1 MALKEL
7 GDCPPIQDISNFI
20 DGLVDGEEK
29 KFLIAHFDECPIC
42 YETLTSTLET
52 QEEFP
57 DLLEEKKPADI
68 LEFKPTRKQQYIPK
82 FKSAQKKLAYLAAAS
97 VAGIIG
103 FQILQPQF
111 ALNSPPSAFSVAQ
124 VINTEVQT
132 LAARPQHIS
141 GTLMS
146 AMSVRKP
153 KKENL
158 FFHLGRR
165 LTHIEVNLHQNNR
178 KNLKEDLE
186 ILEDMEVVTQI
197 RKPFAELFNELSS
210 LISSEIN
217 LVTKVGITNNL
228 IEKIK
233 DSEEINHMRLG
244 SWLEGIK
251 IGLRSQPPLVP
262 EIKSSE
268 LFVDQ
273 LSEEKTKPKLIEEL
287 KTLHQLLSDSGKK
300 YKTDALIDVVNNVMI
315 LY

>member
-29 KFLIAHFDECPIC
+29 KLLIAHFDECPIC
-42 YETLTSTLET
+42 YETLSSTLDT

-57 DLLEEKKPADI
+57 NLLEEKKPADI
-68 LEFKPTRKQQYIPK
+68 LEFKPTGRPQ
-82 FKSAQKKLAYLAAAS
+82 FLNNFRFSQKKFTYLAAAS

-111 ALNSPPSAFSVAQ
+111 DLNSPPSAFSVAK
-124 VINTEVQT
+124 VINTEAQT
-132 LAARPQHIS
+132 LAGRPQQI
-141 GTLMS
+141 GTL
-146 AMSVRKP
+146 MSVRKP
-153 KKENL
+153 KKEDL

-186 ILEDMEVVTQI
+186 ILVDMEVVTQI
-197 RKPFAELFNELSS
+197 RKPFEELSNELSS
-210 LISSEIN
+210 LISSGNN

-233 DSEEINHMRLG
+233 NSEEINHLRLG

-262 EIKSSE
+262 EIKSLE
-268 LFVDQ
+268 FFVDQ

-287 KTLHQLLSDSGKK
+287 KVLQGLVSDSNKK
-300 YKTDALIDVVNNVMI
+300 YNTDVLIDAVNNLMI

>member
-29 KFLIAHFDECPIC
+29 KLLIGHFDECPIC
-42 YETLTSTLET
+42 YETLSSTLDT

-57 DLLEEKKPADI
+57 ALLEEKKPADI
-68 LEFKPTRKQQYIPK
+68 LEFTPTRKQQYISK
-82 FKSAQKKLAYLAAAS
+82 LQSAQKKIAFIAAAS

-103 FQILQPQF
+103 YVSLQPQF
-111 ALNSPPSAFSVAQ
+111 AFNGPPSAFSVAQ
-124 VINTEVQT
+124 VINTEVQS

-146 AMSVRKP
+146 ARKP
-153 KKENL
+153 KKEDL

-186 ILEDMEVVTQI
+186 ILNEMEVMPQI
-197 RKPFAELFNELSS
+197 RNRFEEFSKELSS
-210 LISSEIN
+210 LIASENN
-217 LVTKVGITNNL
+217 LMTKAGITENL

-233 DSEEINHMRLG
+233 DSEEINHLRLG

-268 LFVDQ
+268 FFVDQ

-287 KTLHQLLSDSGKK
+287 KALQKILDSIFIQEEEVSSGTKK
-300 YKTDALIDVVNNVMI
+300 ETEKEK
-315 LY
+315 

>member
-29 KFLIAHFDECPIC
+29 KLLIAHFDECPIC

-82 FKSAQKKLAYLAAAS
+82 FQSAQKKIAFIAAAS

-103 FQILQPQF
+103 YVSLQPQF
-111 ALNSPPSAFSVAQ
+111 AFNDPPSAFSVAK

-132 LAARPQHIS
+132 IATRPRQIS

-146 AMSVRKP
+146 SRKQ
-153 KKENL
+153 KNEDL
-158 FFHLGRR
+158 FFRLGRR

-186 ILEDMEVVTQI
+186 ILNEMEVMPQI
-197 RKPFAELFNELSS
+197 RNPFEEFSKELSS
-210 LISSEIN
+210 LIVSGNN
-217 LVTKVGITNNL
+217 LMTKAGITENL

-233 DSEEINHMRLG
+233 DSPEINHLRLG

-262 EIKSSE
+262 KIKSSE
-268 LFVDQ
+268 FFVDQ
-273 LSEEKTKPKLIEEL
+273 LVEEKANPKLIEEL
-287 KTLHQLLSDSGKK
+287 KTLDQLLSDSGKK
-300 YKTDALIDVVNNVMI
+300 YNTDVLIDAVNNLMI

>member
-29 KFLIAHFDECPIC
+29 KLLIAHFDECPIC
-42 YETLTSTLET
+42 YETLSSTLDT

-57 DLLEEKKPADI
+57 NLLEEKKPADI
-68 LEFKPTRKQQYIPK
+68 LEFKPIRGPQ
-82 FKSAQKKLAYLAAAS
+82 FLNNFRFSQKKLAFLAAAS

-111 ALNSPPSAFSVAQ
+111 ALNSPPSAFSVAK
-124 VINTEVQT
+124 VINTEIQT

-146 AMSVRKP
+146 ARKP
-153 KKENL
+153 KKEDL

-186 ILEDMEVVTQI
+186 ILNEMEVMPQI
-197 RKPFAELFNELSS
+197 RNPFEVFSKKLSS
-210 LISSEIN
+210 LIASENN
-217 LVTKVGITNNL
+217 LMTKAGITENL

-233 DSEEINHMRLG
+233 DSEEINHLRLG

-268 LFVDQ
+268 FFVDQ

-287 KTLHQLLSDSGKK
+287 NALHQLLSVAGNKDD
-300 YKTDALIDVVNNVMI
+300 TNDLIDALNNVMV

>member
-29 KFLIAHFDECPIC
+29 KLLIAHFDECPIC
-42 YETLTSTLET
+42 YETLSSTLDT

-68 LEFKPTRKQQYIPK
+68 LEFKPTRKQQYISK
-82 FKSAQKKLAYLAAAS
+82 FQSAQKKIAFIAAAS

-103 FQILQPQF
+103 YVSLQPQF
-111 ALNSPPSAFSVAQ
+111 AFNDPPSAFSVAK

-132 LAARPQHIS
+132 IASRPRQIS

-146 AMSVRKP
+146 SRKQ
-153 KKENL
+153 KNEDL
-158 FFHLGRR
+158 FFRLGRR

-186 ILEDMEVVTQI
+186 ILNEMEVMPQI
-197 RKPFAELFNELSS
+197 RNPFEEFSKELSS
-210 LISSEIN
+210 LIASENN
-217 LVTKVGITNNL
+217 LMTKAGITENL

-233 DSEEINHMRLG
+233 DSEEINHLRLG

-268 LFVDQ
+268 FFVDQ

-287 KTLHQLLSDSGKK
+287 NALHQLLSVAGNKDD
-300 YKTDALIDVVNNVMI
+300 TNDLIDALNNVMV

>member
-29 KFLIAHFDECPIC
+29 KLLIAHFDECPIC
-42 YETLTSTLET
+42 YETLSSTLET

-68 LEFKPTRKQQYIPK
+68 LEFKPTRKQQYISK
-82 FKSAQKKLAYLAAAS
+82 FQSAQKKIAFIAAAS

-103 FQILQPQF
+103 YVSLQPQF
-111 ALNSPPSAFSVAQ
+111 AFNDPPSAFSVAK

-132 LAARPQHIS
+132 IASRPRQIS

-146 AMSVRKP
+146 SRKQ
-153 KKENL
+153 KNEDL
-158 FFHLGRR
+158 FFRLGRR

-186 ILEDMEVVTQI
+186 ILNEMEVMPQI
-197 RKPFAELFNELSS
+197 RNPFEEFSKELKS
-210 LISSEIN
+210 LIASGNN
-217 LVTKVGITNNL
+217 LMTKAGITENL
-228 IEKIK
+228 IENIK
-233 DSEEINHMRLG
+233 ESDEINHLRLG

-268 LFVDQ
+268 FFVDQ

-287 KTLHQLLSDSGKK
+287 KALHQLLSDSGKK

>member
-29 KFLIAHFDECPIC
+29 KLLIAHFDECPIC
-42 YETLTSTLET
+42 YETLSSTLDT

-57 DLLEEKKPADI
+57 NLLEEKKPADI
-68 LEFKPTRKQQYIPK
+68 LEFKPTGRPQ
-82 FKSAQKKLAYLAAAS
+82 FLNNFRFSQKKFAYLAAAS

-111 ALNSPPSAFSVAQ
+111 ALNSSPSAFSVAQ
-124 VINTEVQT
+124 VINTEAQT
-132 LAARPQHIS
+132 LAGRPQHIS

-146 AMSVRKP
+146 TRSARKP
-153 KKENL
+153 KKEDL

-186 ILEDMEVVTQI
+186 ILEEMEVMPQI
-197 RKPFAELFNELSS
+197 RNPFEEFSKELSS
-210 LISSEIN
+210 LIASENN
-217 LVTKVGITNNL
+217 LMTNVGITDNL

-233 DSEEINHMRLG
+233 GSPEINHLRLG

-262 EIKSSE
+262 EIESSE
-268 LFVDQ
+268 FFIDK
-273 LSEEKTKPKLIEEL
+273 LSDENANPKLIEEL
-287 KTLHQLLSDSGKK
+287 KTLDQLLSDSGKK
-300 YKTDALIDVVNNVMI
+300 YNTDVLIDAVNNLMI

>member
-57 DLLEEKKPADI
+57 DLLEEKKTADI

-82 FKSAQKKLAYLAAAS
+82 FQSAQKKIAFIAAAS

-103 FQILQPQF
+103 YVSLQPQF
-111 ALNSPPSAFSVAQ
+111 AFNDPPSAFSVAK

-132 LAARPQHIS
+132 IATRPRKIS

-146 AMSVRKP
+146 SRKL
-153 KKENL
+153 KNEDL
-158 FFHLGRR
+158 FFRLGRR

-197 RKPFAELFNELSS
+197 RKPFEELFNELSS
-210 LISSEIN
+210 LISSENN

-233 DSEEINHMRLG
+233 DSEGINHLRLG

-262 EIKSSE
+262 KIKSSE
-268 LFVDQ
+268 FFVDQ
-273 LSEEKTKPKLIEEL
+273 LVEEKANPKLIEEL
-287 KTLHQLLSDSGKK
+287 KTLDQLLSDSGKK
-300 YKTDALIDVVNNVMI
+300 YNTDVLIDAVNNLMI

>member
-29 KFLIAHFDECPIC
+29 KLLIAHFDECPIC
-42 YETLTSTLET
+42 YETLSSTLDT

-57 DLLEEKKPADI
+57 NLLEEKKPADI
-68 LEFKPTRKQQYIPK
+68 LEFKPIRGPQ
-82 FKSAQKKLAYLAAAS
+82 FLNNFRFSQKKLAFLAAAS

-124 VINTEVQT
+124 VINTEIQT

-146 AMSVRKP
+146 ARKP
-153 KKENL
+153 KKEDL

-186 ILEDMEVVTQI
+186 ILNEMEVMPQI
-197 RKPFAELFNELSS
+197 RNPFEEFSKELSS
-210 LISSEIN
+210 LIASENN
-217 LVTKVGITNNL
+217 LMTKAGITENL

-233 DSEEINHMRLG
+233 DSEEINHLRLG

-262 EIKSSE
+262 EIESSE
-268 LFVDQ
+268 FFVDQ

-287 KTLHQLLSDSGKK
+287 NALHQLLSVAGNKDD
-300 YKTDALIDVVNNVMI
+300 TNDLIDALNNVMV

>member
-29 KFLIAHFDECPIC
+29 ELLIAHFDECPIC
-42 YETLTSTLET
+42 YETLSSTLDT

-57 DLLEEKKPADI
+57 NLLEENKPADI
-68 LEFKPTRKQQYIPK
+68 LEFKPKGRPQ
-82 FKSAQKKLAYLAAAS
+82 FLNNFRFSQKKFAYLAAAS

-111 ALNSPPSAFSVAQ
+111 DLNSPPSAFSVAK
-124 VINTEVQT
+124 VINTEAQT
-132 LAARPQHIS
+132 LAGRPQQI
-141 GTLMS
+141 GTL
-146 AMSVRKP
+146 MSVRKP
-153 KKENL
+153 KKEDL

-186 ILEDMEVVTQI
+186 ILADMEVVTQI
-197 RKPFAELFNELSS
+197 RKPFEELSNELSS
-210 LISSEIN
+210 LISSGNN

-233 DSEEINHMRLG
+233 GSEEINHLRLG

-262 EIKSSE
+262 EIKSLE
-268 LFVDQ
+268 FFVDQ

-287 KTLHQLLSDSGKK
+287 KVLQGLVSDSNKK
-300 YKTDALIDVVNNVMI
+300 YNTDVLIDAVNNLMI

>member
-29 KFLIAHFDECPIC
+29 KLLIAHFDECPIC
-42 YETLTSTLET
+42 YETLSSTLDT

-57 DLLEEKKPADI
+57 NLLEEKKPADI
-68 LEFKPTRKQQYIPK
+68 LEFKPIRGPQ
-82 FKSAQKKLAYLAAAS
+82 FLNNFRFSQKKLAFLAAAS

-124 VINTEVQT
+124 VINTEIQT

-146 AMSVRKP
+146 ARKP
-153 KKENL
+153 KKEDL

-186 ILEDMEVVTQI
+186 ILNEMEVMPQI
-197 RKPFAELFNELSS
+197 RNPFEEFSKELSS
-210 LISSEIN
+210 LIASENN
-217 LVTKVGITNNL
+217 LMTKAGITENL

-233 DSEEINHMRLG
+233 DSEEINHLRLG

-268 LFVDQ
+268 FFVDQ

-287 KTLHQLLSDSGKK
+287 NALHQLLSVAGNKDD
-300 YKTDALIDVVNNVMI
+300 TNDLIDALNNVMV

>member
-29 KFLIAHFDECPIC
+29 KLLIGHFDECPIC
-42 YETLTSTLET
+42 YETLSSTLDT

-57 DLLEEKKPADI
+57 NLLEEKKPADI
-68 LEFKPTRKQQYIPK
+68 LEFKPIRGPQ
-82 FKSAQKKLAYLAAAS
+82 FLNNFRFSQKKLAFLAAAS

-124 VINTEVQT
+124 VINTEIQT

-146 AMSVRKP
+146 ARKP
-153 KKENL
+153 KKEDL

-186 ILEDMEVVTQI
+186 ILNEMEVMPQI
-197 RKPFAELFNELSS
+197 RNPFEEFSKELSS
-210 LISSEIN
+210 LIVSGNN
-217 LVTKVGITNNL
+217 LMTKAGITENL

-233 DSEEINHMRLG
+233 DSEEINHLRLG

-268 LFVDQ
+268 FFVDQ

-287 KTLHQLLSDSGKK
+287 KALHQLLSVAGNKDD
-300 YKTDALIDVVNNVMI
+300 TNDLIDALNNVMV

>member
-29 KFLIAHFDECPIC
+29 KLLIGHFDECPIC
-42 YETLTSTLET
+42 YETLSSTLDT

-57 DLLEEKKPADI
+57 NLLEEKKPADI
-68 LEFKPTRKQQYIPK
+68 LEFKPIRGPQ
-82 FKSAQKKLAYLAAAS
+82 FLNNFRFSQKKLAFLAAAS

-124 VINTEVQT
+124 VINTEIQT
-132 LAARPQHIS
+132 LAARPQYIS

-146 AMSVRKP
+146 ARKP
-153 KKENL
+153 KKEDL

-186 ILEDMEVVTQI
+186 ILNEMEVMPQI
-197 RKPFAELFNELSS
+197 RNPFEVFSKKLSS
-210 LISSEIN
+210 LIASENN
-217 LVTKVGITNNL
+217 LMTKAGITENL

-233 DSEEINHMRLG
+233 DSEEINHLRLG

-268 LFVDQ
+268 FFVDQ

-287 KTLHQLLSDSGKK
+287 NALHQLLSVAGNKDD
-300 YKTDALIDVVNNVMI
+300 TNDLIDALNNVMV

>member
-29 KFLIAHFDECPIC
+29 KLLIAHFDECPIC
-42 YETLTSTLET
+42 YETLSSTLET

-82 FKSAQKKLAYLAAAS
+82 FQSTQKKIAFIAAAS

-103 FQILQPQF
+103 YVSLQPQF
-111 ALNSPPSAFSVAQ
+111 AFNDPPSAFSVAK

-132 LAARPQHIS
+132 IATRPRQIS

-146 AMSVRKP
+146 SRKQ
-153 KKENL
+153 KNEDL
-158 FFHLGRR
+158 FFRLGRR

-186 ILEDMEVVTQI
+186 ILENMEVVTQI
-197 RKPFAELFNELSS
+197 RNPFEEFFKELKS
-210 LISSEIN
+210 LIASENN
-217 LVTKVGITNNL
+217 LMTKAGITENL

-233 DSEEINHMRLG
+233 GSPEINHLRLG

-262 EIKSSE
+262 EIESSE
-268 LFVDQ
+268 FFVDQ

-287 KTLHQLLSDSGKK
+287 KVLQRLLSDSGKI
-300 YKTDALIDVVNNVMI
+300 YNTDVLIDAVNNLMI

>member
-29 KFLIAHFDECPIC
+29 KLLIGHFDECPIC
-42 YETLTSTLET
+42 YETLSSTLDT

-57 DLLEEKKPADI
+57 NLLEEKKPADI
-68 LEFKPTRKQQYIPK
+68 LEFKPIRGPQ
-82 FKSAQKKLAYLAAAS
+82 FLNNFRFSQKKLAFLAAAS

-124 VINTEVQT
+124 VINTEIQT

-146 AMSVRKP
+146 ARKP
-153 KKENL
+153 KKEDL

-186 ILEDMEVVTQI
+186 ILNEMEVMPQI
-197 RKPFAELFNELSS
+197 RNPFEEFSKELSS
-210 LISSEIN
+210 LIVSGNN
-217 LVTKVGITNNL
+217 LMTKAGITENL
-228 IEKIK
+228 IENIK
-233 DSEEINHMRLG
+233 ESDEIIHLRLG

-268 LFVDQ
+268 FFVDQ

-287 KTLHQLLSDSGKK
+287 NALHQLLSVAGNKDD
-300 YKTDALIDVVNNVMI
+300 TNDLIDSLNNVMV

>member
-29 KFLIAHFDECPIC
+29 KLLIAHFDECPIC
-42 YETLTSTLET
+42 YETLSSTLDT

-68 LEFKPTRKQQYIPK
+68 LEFKPTRKQQYISK
-82 FKSAQKKLAYLAAAS
+82 FQSAQKKIAFIAAAS

-103 FQILQPQF
+103 YVSLQPQF
-111 ALNSPPSAFSVAQ
+111 AFNDPPSAFSVAK

-132 LAARPQHIS
+132 IASRPRQIS

-146 AMSVRKP
+146 SRKQ
-153 KKENL
+153 KNEDL
-158 FFHLGRR
+158 FFRLGRR

-178 KNLKEDLE
+178 NNLKEDLE
-186 ILEDMEVVTQI
+186 ILNEMELMPQI
-197 RKPFAELFNELSS
+197 RNPFEEFSKELSS
-210 LISSEIN
+210 LIVSGNN
-217 LVTKVGITNNL
+217 LMTKAGITENL
-228 IEKIK
+228 IENIK
-233 DSEEINHMRLG
+233 ESDEIIHLRLG

-268 LFVDQ
+268 FFVDQ
-273 LSEEKTKPKLIEEL
+273 LVEEKANPKLIEEL
-287 KTLHQLLSDSGKK
+287 KTLDQLLSDSGKK
-300 YKTDALIDVVNNVMI
+300 YNADVLIDAVNNLMI

>member
-20 DGLVDGEEK
+20 DGLVDGAEK
-29 KFLIAHFDECPIC
+29 ELLIAHFDECPIC
-42 YETLTSTLET
+42 YETLSSTLDT

-57 DLLEEKKPADI
+57 NLLEEKKPADI
-68 LEFKPTRKQQYIPK
+68 LEFKPTGRPQ
-82 FKSAQKKLAYLAAAS
+82 FLNNFRFSQKKFTYLAAAS
-97 VAGIIG
+97 VASIIG

-111 ALNSPPSAFSVAQ
+111 ALDGPPSAFSVAQ
-124 VINTEVQT
+124 VISTEAQT
-132 LAARPQHIS
+132 LAGRPQQI

-146 AMSVRKP
+146 TRKP
-153 KKENL
+153 TKEYL

-186 ILEDMEVVTQI
+186 ILADMEVVTQI
-197 RKPFAELFNELSS
+197 RKPFEELSNELSS
-210 LISSEIN
+210 LISSEN
-217 LVTKVGITNNL
+217 DLVTKVGITNNL

-233 DSEEINHMRLG
+233 DSEEINHLRLG

-268 LFVDQ
+268 FFVDQ

-287 KTLHQLLSDSGKK
+287 KVLQGLLSDSGKK
-300 YKTDALIDVVNNVMI
+300 YNADVLIDAVNNLMI

>member
-29 KFLIAHFDECPIC
+29 ELLIAHFDECPIC
-42 YETLTSTLET
+42 YETLSSTLDT

-57 DLLEEKKPADI
+57 NLLEEKKPADI
-68 LEFKPTRKQQYIPK
+68 LEFKPTGRPQ
-82 FKSAQKKLAYLAAAS
+82 FLNNFRFSQKKFTYLAAAS

-111 ALNSPPSAFSVAQ
+111 DLNSPPSAFSVAK
-124 VINTEVQT
+124 VINTEAQT
-132 LAARPQHIS
+132 LAGRHQQI
-141 GTLMS
+141 GTL
-146 AMSVRKP
+146 MSVRKP
-153 KKENL
+153 KKEDL

-186 ILEDMEVVTQI
+186 ILVDMEVVTQI
-197 RKPFAELFNELSS
+197 RKPFEELSNELSS
-210 LISSEIN
+210 LISSENN

-233 DSEEINHMRLG
+233 DSEEINHLRLG

-262 EIKSSE
+262 EIKSLE
-268 LFVDQ
+268 FFVDQ

-287 KTLHQLLSDSGKK
+287 KVLQGLVSDSNKK
-300 YKTDALIDVVNNVMI
+300 YNTDVLIDAVNNLMI

>member
-29 KFLIAHFDECPIC
+29 KLLIGHFDECPIC
-42 YETLTSTLET
+42 YETLSSTLDT

-57 DLLEEKKPADI
+57 NLLEEKKPADI
-68 LEFKPTRKQQYIPK
+68 LEFKPIRGPQ
-82 FKSAQKKLAYLAAAS
+82 FLNNFRFSQKKLAFLAAAS

-146 AMSVRKP
+146 ARKP
-153 KKENL
+153 KKEDL

-186 ILEDMEVVTQI
+186 ILNEMEVMPQI
-197 RKPFAELFNELSS
+197 RNPFEEFSKELSS
-210 LISSEIN
+210 LIVSGNN
-217 LVTKVGITNNL
+217 LMTKAGITENL

-233 DSEEINHMRLG
+233 DSEEINHLRLG

-268 LFVDQ
+268 FFVDQ

-287 KTLHQLLSDSGKK
+287 NALHQLLSVAGNKDD
-300 YKTDALIDVVNNVMI
+300 TNDLIDALNNVMV

>member
-29 KFLIAHFDECPIC
+29 KLLIGHFDECPIC
-42 YETLTSTLET
+42 YETLSSTLDT

-57 DLLEEKKPADI
+57 NLLEEKKPADI
-68 LEFKPTRKQQYIPK
+68 LEFKPIRGPQ
-82 FKSAQKKLAYLAAAS
+82 FLNNFRFSQKKLAFLAAAS

-124 VINTEVQT
+124 VINTEIQT

-146 AMSVRKP
+146 ARKP
-153 KKENL
+153 KKEDL

-186 ILEDMEVVTQI
+186 ILNEMEVMPQI
-197 RKPFAELFNELSS
+197 RNPFEEFSKELSS
-210 LISSEIN
+210 LIVSGNN
-217 LVTKVGITNNL
+217 LMTKAGITENL

-233 DSEEINHMRLG
+233 DSEEINHLRLG

-268 LFVDQ
+268 FFVDQ

-287 KTLHQLLSDSGKK
+287 NALHQLLSVAGNKDD
-300 YKTDALIDVVNNVMI
+300 TNDLIDSLNNVMV

>member
-29 KFLIAHFDECPIC
+29 KLLIGHFDECPIC
-42 YETLTSTLET
+42 YETLSSTLDT

-57 DLLEEKKPADI
+57 NLLEEKKPADI
-68 LEFKPTRKQQYIPK
+68 LEFKPIRGPQ
-82 FKSAQKKLAYLAAAS
+82 FLNNFRFSQKKLAFLAAAS

-146 AMSVRKP
+146 ARKP
-153 KKENL
+153 KKEDL

-186 ILEDMEVVTQI
+186 ILEEMEVMPQI
-197 RKPFAELFNELSS
+197 RNPFEEFSKELSS
-210 LISSEIN
+210 LIASGNN
-217 LVTKVGITNNL
+217 LMTKAGITENL

-233 DSEEINHMRLG
+233 DSPEINHLRLG

-268 LFVDQ
+268 FFVDQ

-287 KTLHQLLSDSGKK
+287 NALHQLLSVAGNKDD
-300 YKTDALIDVVNNVMI
+300 TNDLIDALNNVMV

>member
-29 KFLIAHFDECPIC
+29 KLLIGHFDECPIC
-42 YETLTSTLET
+42 YETLSSTLDT

-57 DLLEEKKPADI
+57 NLLEEKKPADI
-68 LEFKPTRKQQYIPK
+68 LEFKPIRGPQ
-82 FKSAQKKLAYLAAAS
+82 FLNNFRFSQKKLAFLAAAS

-124 VINTEVQT
+124 VINTEIQT
-132 LAARPQHIS
+132 LAARPQYIS

-146 AMSVRKP
+146 ARKP
-153 KKENL
+153 KKEDL

-186 ILEDMEVVTQI
+186 ILNEMEVMPQI
-197 RKPFAELFNELSS
+197 RNPFEEFSKELSS
-210 LISSEIN
+210 LIASENN
-217 LVTKVGITNNL
+217 LMTKAGITENL

-233 DSEEINHMRLG
+233 DSEEINHLRLG

-268 LFVDQ
+268 FFVDQ

-287 KTLHQLLSDSGKK
+287 NALHQLLSVAGNKDD
-300 YKTDALIDVVNNVMI
+300 TNDLIDALNNVMV

>member
-29 KFLIAHFDECPIC
+29 KLLIAHFDECPIC
-42 YETLTSTLET
+42 YETLSSTLET

-68 LEFKPTRKQQYIPK
+68 LEFKPTRKQQYISK
-82 FKSAQKKLAYLAAAS
+82 FQSAQKKIAFIAAAS

-103 FQILQPQF
+103 YVSLQPQF
-111 ALNSPPSAFSVAQ
+111 AFNDPPSAFSVAK

-132 LAARPQHIS
+132 IASRPRQIS

-146 AMSVRKP
+146 SRKQ
-153 KKENL
+153 KNEDL
-158 FFHLGRR
+158 FFRLGRR

-186 ILEDMEVVTQI
+186 ILEEMEVMPQI
-197 RKPFAELFNELSS
+197 RNPFDEFSKELSS
-210 LISSEIN
+210 LIASENN
-217 LVTKVGITNNL
+217 LMTIVGITDNL

-233 DSEEINHMRLG
+233 GSPEINHLRLG

-268 LFVDQ
+268 FFVDQ

-287 KTLHQLLSDSGKK
+287 KVLQGLLSDSGKK
-300 YKTDALIDVVNNVMI
+300 YNTDVLIDAVNNVMI

>member
-7 GDCPPIQDISNFI
+7 GGCPPIQDISNFI

-29 KFLIAHFDECPIC
+29 KLLIAHFDECPIC
-42 YETLTSTLET
+42 YETLSSTLDT

-68 LEFKPTRKQQYIPK
+68 LEFKPTRKQQYISK
-82 FKSAQKKLAYLAAAS
+82 FQSAQKKLAFIAAAS

-103 FQILQPQF
+103 YVSLQPQF
-111 ALNSPPSAFSVAQ
+111 AFHDPPSAFSVAK

-146 AMSVRKP
+146 ARKP
-153 KKENL
+153 KREDL

-186 ILEDMEVVTQI
+186 ILEDMEIVPQLK
-197 RKPFAELFNELSS
+197 KPFEDFSKELSS
-210 LISSEIN
+210 LIASGNN
-217 LVTKVGITNNL
+217 LMAKAGITENL
-228 IEKIK
+228 IEIIK
-233 DSEEINHMRLG
+233 DSPEINHLRLG

-268 LFVDQ
+268 FFVDQ
-273 LSEEKTKPKLIEEL
+273 LSEEKANPKLIEEL
-287 KTLHQLLSDSGKK
+287 KTLDQLLSDSGKK
-300 YKTDALIDVVNNVMI
+300 YNTDVLIDAVNNLMI

>member
-29 KFLIAHFDECPIC
+29 KLLIAHFDECPIC
-42 YETLTSTLET
+42 YETLSSTLDT

-68 LEFKPTRKQQYIPK
+68 LEFKPTRKQQYISK
-82 FKSAQKKLAYLAAAS
+82 FQSAQKKIAFIAAAS

-103 FQILQPQF
+103 YVSLQPQF
-111 ALNSPPSAFSVAQ
+111 AFNDPPSAFSVAK

-132 LAARPQHIS
+132 IASRPRQIS

-146 AMSVRKP
+146 SRKQ
-153 KKENL
+153 KKEDF

-186 ILEDMEVVTQI
+186 ILEDMEIVPQLK
-197 RKPFAELFNELSS
+197 KPFEDFSKELSS
-210 LISSEIN
+210 LILSGNN
-217 LVTKVGITNNL
+217 LATKIGITNNL

-233 DSEEINHMRLG
+233 ESDEINHLRLG

-268 LFVDQ
+268 FFVDQ
-273 LSEEKTKPKLIEEL
+273 LVEEKANPKLIEEL
-287 KTLHQLLSDSGKK
+287 KTLDQLLSDSGKK
-300 YKTDALIDVVNNVMI
+300 YNTDVLIDAVNNLMI

>member
-29 KFLIAHFDECPIC
+29 KLLIGHFDECPIC
-42 YETLTSTLET
+42 YETLSSTLDT

-57 DLLEEKKPADI
+57 NLLEEKKPADI
-68 LEFKPTRKQQYIPK
+68 LEFKPIRGPQ
-82 FKSAQKKLAYLAAAS
+82 FLNNFRFSQKKLAFLAAAS

-124 VINTEVQT
+124 VINTEIQT
-132 LAARPQHIS
+132 LAARPQYIS

-146 AMSVRKP
+146 ARKP
-153 KKENL
+153 KKEDL

-186 ILEDMEVVTQI
+186 ILNEMEVMPQI
-197 RKPFAELFNELSS
+197 RNPFEEFSKELSS
-210 LISSEIN
+210 LIVSGNN
-217 LVTKVGITNNL
+217 LMTKAGITENL

-233 DSEEINHMRLG
+233 DSEEINHLRLG

-268 LFVDQ
+268 FFVDQ

-287 KTLHQLLSDSGKK
+287 NALHQLLSVAGNKDD
-300 YKTDALIDVVNNVMI
+300 TNDLIDALNNVMV

>member
-29 KFLIAHFDECPIC
+29 KLLIAHFDECPIC
-42 YETLTSTLET
+42 YETLSSTLDT

-57 DLLEEKKPADI
+57 NLLEEKKPADI
-68 LEFKPTRKQQYIPK
+68 LEFKPIRGPQ
-82 FKSAQKKLAYLAAAS
+82 FLNNFRFSQKKLAFLAAAS

-124 VINTEVQT
+124 VINTEIQT
-132 LAARPQHIS
+132 LAARPQYIS

-146 AMSVRKP
+146 ARKP
-153 KKENL
+153 KKEDL

-186 ILEDMEVVTQI
+186 ILNEMEVMPQI
-197 RKPFAELFNELSS
+197 RNPFEEFSKELSS
-210 LISSEIN
+210 LIASENN
-217 LVTKVGITNNL
+217 LMTKAGITENL

-233 DSEEINHMRLG
+233 DSEEINHLRLG

-268 LFVDQ
+268 FFVDQ

-287 KTLHQLLSDSGKK
+287 NALHQLLSVAGNKDD
-300 YKTDALIDVVNNVMI
+300 TNDLIDALNNVMV

>member
-29 KFLIAHFDECPIC
+29 KLLIGHFDECPIC
-42 YETLTSTLET
+42 YETLSSTLDT

-57 DLLEEKKPADI
+57 NLLEEKKPADI
-68 LEFKPTRKQQYIPK
+68 LEFKPIRGPQ
-82 FKSAQKKLAYLAAAS
+82 FLNNFRFSQKKLAFLAAAS

-124 VINTEVQT
+124 VINTEIQT
-132 LAARPQHIS
+132 LAARPQYIS

-146 AMSVRKP
+146 AQKP
-153 KKENL
+153 KKEDL

-186 ILEDMEVVTQI
+186 ILNEMEVMPQI
-197 RKPFAELFNELSS
+197 RNPFEEFSKELSS
-210 LISSEIN
+210 LIASENN
-217 LVTKVGITNNL
+217 LMTKAGITENL

-233 DSEEINHMRLG
+233 DSEEINHLRLG

-268 LFVDQ
+268 FFVDQ

-287 KTLHQLLSDSGKK
+287 NALHQLLSVAGNKDD
-300 YKTDALIDVVNNVMI
+300 TNDLIDALNNVMV

>member
-20 DGLVDGEEK
+20 DGLVDGAEK
-29 KFLIAHFDECPIC
+29 ELLIAHFDECPIC
-42 YETLTSTLET
+42 YETLSSTLDT

-57 DLLEEKKPADI
+57 NFIEEKKPADI
-68 LEFKPTRKQQYIPK
+68 LEFKPTGRPQ
-82 FKSAQKKLAYLAAAS
+82 FLNNFRFSQKKFAYLAAAS
-97 VAGIIG
+97 IASIIG

-111 ALNSPPSAFSVAQ
+111 ALDGPPSAFSVAQ
-124 VINTEVQT
+124 EINTEAQT
-132 LAARPQHIS
+132 LAARPQQF

-146 AMSVRKP
+146 SRKQ
-153 KKENL
+153 KNVDL

-186 ILEDMEVVTQI
+186 ILADMEVVTQI
-197 RKPFAELFNELSS
+197 RKPFEELSNELSS
-210 LISSEIN
+210 LISSGNN

-233 DSEEINHMRLG
+233 NSEEINHLRLG

-262 EIKSSE
+262 EIKSLE
-268 LFVDQ
+268 FFVDQ

-287 KTLHQLLSDSGKK
+287 KVLQGLVYDSNKK
-300 YKTDALIDVVNNVMI
+300 YNTDVLIDAVNNLMI